1 MTLPVVTRRMLP
13 LRMIKEMNI
22 QSFLLATGHIPVLI
36 NSHLICDNTKNKY
49 T

>member
-13 LRMIKEMNI
+13 LRMIKGMNI
-22 QSFLLATGHIPVLI
+22 HSFLMATGHIPVLI